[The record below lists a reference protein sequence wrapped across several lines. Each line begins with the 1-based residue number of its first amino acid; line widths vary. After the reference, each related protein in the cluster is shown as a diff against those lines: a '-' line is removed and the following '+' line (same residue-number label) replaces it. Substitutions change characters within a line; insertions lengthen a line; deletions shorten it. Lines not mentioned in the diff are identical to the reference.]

1 MKHFLKGAAV
11 LVIIIIVLMVINV
24 ICNMNGIDLDSVSTG
39 TVAAVGAMLI
49 YDGLLKREK
58 NKDDSNKRCKVL
70 MFGTIRSTTWQTG

>member
-39 TVAAVGAMLI
+39 TVAVVGAMLI

-58 NKDDSNKRCKVL
+58 NKDDSK
-70 MFGTIRSTTWQTG
+70 